1 MLATLKELKQHK
13 VISEGDYYF
22 AQLIAGKQP
31 DELSREQKNLAIL
44 LAALCSYSYQQG
56 NTCLFLEK
64 GLESNYFNLAYRT
77 AEQHYLHIIQEK
89 IAFLPIEC
97 WQSSLADHIAFTATP
112 LEKVAP

>member
-56 NTCLFLEK
+56 NTCLFLRK
-64 GLESNYFNLAYRT
+64 GWNLIILIWLI
-77 AEQHYLHIIQEK
+77 EQ
-89 IAFLPIEC
+89 
-97 WQSSLADHIAFTATP
+97 QSSIISILFKKKLLFYRLNVGNQAWRII
-112 LEKVAP
+112 

>member
-22 AQLIAGKQP
+22 AQLIADKQP

-89 IAFLPIEC
+89 LLFYRLNVGNQAWRII
-97 WQSSLADHIAFTATP
+97 
-112 LEKVAP
+112 